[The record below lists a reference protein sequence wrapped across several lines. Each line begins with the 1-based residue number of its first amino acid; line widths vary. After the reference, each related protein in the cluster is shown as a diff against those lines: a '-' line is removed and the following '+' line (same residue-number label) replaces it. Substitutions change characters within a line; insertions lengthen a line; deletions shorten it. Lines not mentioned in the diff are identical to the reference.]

1 MVQYN
6 SLKQMSIARYRGNN
20 SAKVYP
26 YSKPVNTCFRFL
38 NKPQLE
44 CEQDVM
50 NNYWQ
55 EILNLYGQKVTYYRS
70 NYSTA
75 SGDNFYGED
84 PTRRYDEPR
93 EMIIGIDLNEN
104 AIMLTKFG
112 IQSDEEVTAYIAYQ
126 AFYDVYGN
134 STEPKAGDV
143 FVLSEY
149 GVGRP
154 HGRTGKQFEI
164 TERVDEDA
172 SRTSQLMGH
181 YVWLIK
187 AKRFEWSYEPGL
199 SAEGVNNQV
208 YDSQTAGLSGN
219 PMDTKTYTQNFD
231 EDSTKVFNYD
241 NPGSNDDVYGGY
253 GNIDQ

>member
-1 MVQYN
+1 
-6 SLKQMSIARYRGNN
+6 MSMGRYRGSN

-38 NKPQLE
+38 NKPTLE
-44 CEQDVM
+44 CEQDVF

-55 EILNLYGQKVTYYRS
+55 EIINLYGQKVTYFVN
-70 NYSTA
+70 NYSL
-75 SGDNFYGED
+75 SGADNFYGED
-84 PTRRYDEPR
+84 PTRRYADPKEI
-93 EMIIGIDLNEN
+93 IIGVDLNEN

-112 IQSDEEVTAYIAYQ
+112 IQSEDEVTAYISIQ
-126 AFYDVYGN
+126 GFYDAFGQN
-134 STEPKAGDV
+134 TEPKAGDV

-149 GVGRP
+149 GQGRP
-154 HGRTGKQFEI
+154 NGRTGKQFEI
-164 TERVDEDA
+164 TERFDEDA

-208 YDSQTAGLSGN
+208 YDSRYAGLSGD
-219 PMDTKTYTQNFD
+219 PMDEKPYSENFD
-231 EDSTKVFNYD
+231 DSSKNIFNYTD
-241 NPGSNDDVYGGY
+241 NDDSNTDVYGGY
-253 GNIDQ
+253 GT